1 MVVKGSIV
9 KYENCYYRVTRSTK
23 NTVNLGPVFGNKVE
37 HKGIQKSEVVEA
49 RDEWYDYWSK
59 SDTYRCM

>member
-9 KYENCYYRVTRSTK
+9 KYGNRYYRVTRATK
-23 NTVNLGPVFGNKVE
+23 DTVNLGPVFGNKVE

-49 RDEWYDYWSK
+49 RDEWYDCWSK
-59 SDTYRCM
+59 SETYRCM

>member
-9 KYENCYYRVTRSTK
+9 KYQRVFYRVTRATK

-49 RDEWYDYWSK
+49 RDEWFDYWSN
-59 SDTYRCM
+59 SETYRCM